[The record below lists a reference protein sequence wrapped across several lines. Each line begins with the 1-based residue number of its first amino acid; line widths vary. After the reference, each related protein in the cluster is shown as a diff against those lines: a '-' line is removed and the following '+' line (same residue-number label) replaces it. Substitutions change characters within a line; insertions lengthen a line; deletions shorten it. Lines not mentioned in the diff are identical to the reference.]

1 MYVMDEGNWLS
12 RQQEASKAMGYIR
25 GFIHGAVVGA
35 AAGLC
40 LAPQDGARTRAQ
52 LRSKAESLRGSMER
66 AQGTA
71 AKMAP
76 VVETTKQ
83 RAIVVAGK
91 ARRSLQRDDARGQM
105 VGAGMRE
112 HASAA
117 SEWPTE

>member
-1 MYVMDEGNWLS
+1 
-12 RQQEASKAMGYIR
+12 MGYMR

-40 LAPQDGARTRAQ
+40 LAPQDGERTRAQ
-52 LRSKAESLRGSMER
+52 LRTTAESLRGGIKS
-66 AQGTA
+66 AQDTA
-71 AKMAP
+71 ARMAP

-91 ARRSLQRDDARGQM
+91 ARRTLQHDDGRPQTA
-105 VGAGMRE
+105 GAGMRE